1 MVYNR
6 CTNHNTC
13 LILEYGECE
22 ITAKGP
28 PIQGLKVIF
37 NSLHT
42 LSFSRSGHFQLN
54 TREYFVVETDSD
66 NEGVR

>member
-6 CTNHNTC
+6 CTNHFTS

-28 PIQGLKVIF
+28 PSKGLKVIF
-37 NSLHT
+37 NNIGMRYCQFLKF
-42 LSFSRSGHFQLN
+42 LIMINVGLVIAGFI
-54 TREYFVVETDSD
+54 E
-66 NEGVR
+66 